1 MPELGF
7 FSRFTVNFSPLYEAI
22 PEWHTLDESL
32 ATCFSSARHGDYE
45 RWQSAVQDLPDLN
58 VDKVKLSDTVTLEGA
73 ATFSQITELE
83 AALRKL
89 HPWRKG
95 PFELFGVK
103 IDSEWR
109 SDWKWQRVVP
119 HLDALTDRRILD
131 VGCGNGYFGWRMLE
145 AHAQLVVGVDPTLI
159 FCMQHQAI
167 NRYLKSVQN
176 WVIPLPFEQVPVVQ
190 FDTVFSM
197 GVVYHRREPQQH
209 VHRLYT
215 FTQPG
220 GQLVLESLVV
230 ETKESLV
237 PGDRYA
243 HMRNVWV
250 IPSITELTQWVSSAG
265 YVDID
270 VVDVTATTPD
280 EQRSTPWMRF
290 DSLPEAL
297 HPDNPLHTAEGYP
310 APVRAVVVGRK
321 PE

>member
-22 PEWHTLDESL
+22 PEWHTLDGSI
-32 ATCFSSARHGDYE
+32 ARCFSSTRHGDYD
-45 RWQSAVQDLPDLN
+45 RWQTALRDLPGLQ
-58 VDKVKLSDTVTLEGA
+58 VDSVQLSDTVTLKGV
-73 ATFSQITELE
+73 ATDPEIAELA
-83 AALRKL
+83 AALHEL

-95 PFELFGVK
+95 PFQLFGVN
-103 IDSEWR
+103 IDTEWR

-119 HLDALTDRRILD
+119 HLDALTGRRVLD

-145 AHAQLVVGVDPTLI
+145 AHAQLVVGVDPTLV

-167 NRYLKSVQN
+167 NRYLESVQN
-176 WVIPLPFEQVPVVQ
+176 WVIPLPFEQVPIAE

-197 GVVYHRREPQQH
+197 GVVYHRRDPQKH
-209 VHRLYT
+209 VDRLYS
-215 FTQPG
+215 FTRPG
-220 GQLVLESLVV
+220 GQLAIESLVV
-230 ETKESLV
+230 ETEKSLV

-243 HMRNVWV
+243 RMRNVWV
-250 IPSITELTQWVSSAG
+250 IPSISELTKWVSGAG
-265 YVDID
+265 YID
-270 VVDVTATTPD
+270 VNVVDVTVTTTD

-297 HPDNPLHTAEGYP
+297 HPDNPLQTAEGFP
-310 APVRAVVVGRK
+310 APVRAIVVGRK